1 MFIDSHCHL
10 NYKGLIEDQQG
21 VLERARAAGVETML
35 NISTRA
41 SEWNDVIGVAEREGD
56 VWASVGVHPHGAA
69 THPDVDTET
78 LVERARTPR
87 VVGIGE
93 SGLDFYSHH
102 DDRDRHPTRFH
113 PPIPPARQPTTDNT
127 AGR

>member
-1 MFIDSHCHL
+1 MTAMFIDSHCHL

-56 VWASVGVHPHGAA
+56 GWASVGVHPHEAD
-69 THPDVDTET
+69 THPDVETET
-78 LVERARTPR
+78 LVARARHSP
-87 VVGIGE
+87 
-93 SGLDFYSHH
+93 
-102 DDRDRHPTRFH
+102 DRKSTRMNHRH
-113 PPIPPARQPTTDNT
+113 
-127 AGR
+127 